1 MINNQTPELIITKGA
16 LNTSYGEY
24 SSTVAYYPNPN
35 LKWEQTSSYNSTL
48 DFAFFKNKVRG
59 SVSFY
64 YKKTNDAFLEKTVSS
79 INGTS
84 KYIVNQGTLENKGL
98 ELSLSFTPINNIGA
112 SGKKNGFIWRFDPQ
126 LGQVI
131 NKLISRAINNRN
143 NVLDDDVTYDDYLN
157 GTVNLA
163 GVPLNTF
170 YSYRFSGL
178 SGTDGSPTF
187 YGAEQS
193 NQALYATMDRQ
204 SVILAVMVES
214 GTRVPTMQG
223 GISNYFG
230 YRNFGLGFN
239 LTYSFGNKVR
249 LLKIASGYGTNLPL
263 PYQNLRR
270 EYVNRWR
277 VAGDEQFTNIPAL
290 RTTPIGDAW
299 WITDQ
304 VVPNFSSNI
313 YEMYDNSDLRV
324 VSGDF
329 LKLTSVSFRYT
340 LEKDLCTKLKLKGA
354 YMSLSGTNLFTIAN
368 KALKGQDPVQSGSSE
383 GINLSLRPT
392 YSLNLNVTF

>member
-1 MINNQTPELIITKGA
+1 
-16 LNTSYGEY
+16 
-24 SSTVAYYPNPN
+24 
-35 LKWEQTSSYNSTL
+35 
-48 DFAFFKNKVRG
+48 
-59 SVSFY
+59 
-64 YKKTNDAFLEKTVSS
+64 
-79 INGTS
+79 
-84 KYIVNQGTLENKGL
+84 
-98 ELSLSFTPINNIGA
+98 
-112 SGKKNGFIWRFDPQ
+112 
-126 LGQVI
+126 
-131 NKLISRAINNRN
+131 
-143 NVLDDDVTYDDYLN
+143 
-157 GTVNLA
+157 
-163 GVPLNTF
+163 
-170 YSYRFSGL
+170 
-178 SGTDGSPTF
+178 
-187 YGAEQS
+187 
-193 NQALYATMDRQ
+193 
-204 SVILAVMVES
+204 
-214 GTRVPTMQG
+214 
-223 GISNYFG
+223 
-230 YRNFGLGFN
+230 
-239 LTYSFGNKVR
+239 
-249 LLKIASGYGTNLPL
+249 
-263 PYQNLRR
+263 
-270 EYVNRWR
+270 